1 MPGPP
6 RIKWST
12 MCIRTG
18 QIIPES
24 NGQQCV
30 LGLAKSSQG
39 LPESQVQ
46 KQRVDENQG
55 RGEELNYFASP
66 GRLPYHWGQ
75 FGIGM
80 IEDDRLRTKESH
92 R

>member
-1 MPGPP
+1 MPGSS
-6 RIKWST
+6 RIKRST
-12 MCIRTG
+12 KCIRLAKSS
-18 QIIPES
+18 QSIPES
-24 NGQQCV
+24 NGQQRV

-66 GRLPYHWGQ
+66 GRLP
-75 FGIGM
+75 
-80 IEDDRLRTKESH
+80 
-92 R
+92 